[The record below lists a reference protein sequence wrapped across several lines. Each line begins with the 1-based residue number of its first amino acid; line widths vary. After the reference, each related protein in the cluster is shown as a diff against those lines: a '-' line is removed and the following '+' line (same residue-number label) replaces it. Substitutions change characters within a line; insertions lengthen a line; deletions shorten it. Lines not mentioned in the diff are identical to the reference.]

1 MQELTVKMFRV
12 TVLFNPTNL
21 ESPISLVCDDFR
33 GAPVINNGQI
43 PVPQGLALIVL
54 DLVTLP
60 GGTASPAEFAEE
72 PITWLG
78 EGEPPPIIPKP
89 EVFTVQRFLPYHVTI
104 LDFNTVKFEHSHD
117 FNVNI
122 TYDGQTY
129 QGDPTIVNQPPIDG

>member
-1 MQELTVKMFRV
+1 MLELTVKMFRI

-33 GAPVINNGQI
+33 GAPVINNGEI
-43 PVPQGLALIVL
+43 PVPQGLSLIVL

-60 GGTASPAEFAEE
+60 GGTAAPAEFAED
-72 PITWLG
+72 PITWLLDNG
-78 EGEPPPIIPKP
+78 PIPKP
-89 EVFTVQRFLPYHVTI
+89 EVFTVQRFLPYHVTL

-122 TYDGQTY
+122 MYDGQLY
-129 QGDPTIVNQPPIDG
+129 QGDPTIVNLPPIDG